1 LKNRSLLLL
10 MGQGFFG
17 VFPWNV
23 LTFWFFHYLESE
35 RGYTPEQAMMT
46 MLVAIAALSLGY
58 ILGGNVGDA
67 LFKRFQRGRVIL
79 AGIGVLLGAIFLLVT
94 MLLPEEQTTLFM
106 VMMGLTGVSMSLAS
120 PNVMATVHD
129 ITLPEVRS
137 TAQSLRK
144 LFEDGGAAIAPFL
157 AGVIATQTSLHVAI
171 LSICIVTWVVC
182 AGFFVIVAAVVPA
195 DINRLRKTMQDRAQK
210 AA

>member
-1 LKNRSLLLL
+1 
-10 MGQGFFG
+10 
-17 VFPWNV
+17 
-23 LTFWFFHYLESE
+23 
-35 RGYTPEQAMMT
+35 
-46 MLVAIAALSLGY
+46 
-58 ILGGNVGDA
+58 
-67 LFKRFQRGRVIL
+67 VIL